1 MKTISCSQCRKQIH
15 KEEQE
20 NYLKEEYAGIKDA
33 VRTIACLTTASVLGV
48 QVQRGRTKL
57 YIQELFKD
65 ICMMYETSQLF
76 GKPIEL
82 TDIMKMLETEY
93 GIDFKKI
100 HVNFNE
106 SEQEYIKGCREAYKN
121 I

>member
-1 MKTISCSQCRKQIH
+1 MKVLNCQQCRNKIH

-20 NYLKEEYAGIKDA
+20 RYLKKEYAGINDA
-33 VRTIACLTTASVLGV
+33 IQTIACLATASVLGV
-48 QVQRGRTKL
+48 QVQRRRTKL

-65 ICMMYETSQLF
+65 ICMFYETSQLF

-93 GIDFKKI
+93 GIDFKKV
-100 HVNFNE
+100 HVNF
-106 SEQEYIKGCREAYKN
+106 SETEKEYIKGCRQAYKH

>member
-1 MKTISCSQCRKQIH
+1 MKTRNCTECRKRIH
-15 KEEQE
+15 AEEQE
-20 NYLKEEYAGIKDA
+20 AYLKMQYHGIKDA
-33 VRTIACLTTASVLGV
+33 VDTIACLTTAAVLAV

-65 ICMMYETSQLF
+65 ICMFYETSQLF

-82 TDIMKMLETEY
+82 TDVMKTLETEY
-93 GIDFKKI
+93 GIDFKKV
-100 HVNFNE
+100 HVNF
-106 SEQEYIKGCREAYKN
+106 SETEKEYIKGCRQAYKH

>member
-1 MKTISCSQCRKQIH
+1 MKVLNCQQCRNKIH

-20 NYLKEEYAGIKDA
+20 RYLKKEYAGINDA
-33 VRTIACLTTASVLGV
+33 IQTIACMATAAVLGV

-65 ICMMYETSQLF
+65 ICMMYETSELF
-76 GKPIEL
+76 GKPIML
-82 TDIMKMLETEY
+82 TDIMKQLETDY
-93 GIDFKKI
+93 DIDFKKI

-106 SEQEYIKGCREAYKN
+106 SEKEYVKGCKRMR
-121 I
+121 

>member
-1 MKTISCSQCRKQIH
+1 MKVRDCHSCRQQIH

-20 NYLKEEYAGIKDA
+20 NYLKKEYAGIKDA

-76 GKPIEL
+76 DKPIEL
-82 TDIMKMLETEY
+82 DDVMKMLETEY
-93 GIDFKKI
+93 GIDFSKV
-100 HVNFNE
+100 HVNFTE
-106 SEQEYIKGCREAYKN
+106 SVKEYVKGCREAYKN